1 MKQGDKMFQ
10 KKPLGLL
17 KNLKL
22 FIQQLQN
29 KA

>member
-1 MKQGDKMFQ
+1 MKQRDKMFQ

-17 KNLKL
+17 KNPKL